1 MTMSDTAIPSL
12 ADRVRTVAMDSQV
25 VAVHFVDR
33 SPVFVLSE
41 ETLLFAE
48 GER

>member
-1 MTMSDTAIPSL
+1 MTLSDTAIPSL

-33 SPVFVLSE
+33 HAGW
-41 ETLLFAE
+41 T
-48 GER
+48 